1 MSVMINLDDL
11 HCQPDPSVR
20 SSELY
25 RCYMCKRTFD
35 TIKSLK
41 KEVCTWKKEFKDNF
55 DKITKGMTDEE
66 IIAWMD
72 EDEEDDDI

>member
-1 MSVMINLDDL
+1 
-11 HCQPDPSVR
+11 
-20 SSELY
+20 
-25 RCYMCKRTFD
+25 MCKRTFD